1 MPLFTSS
8 LESLGSSLVGVGLGL
23 LSIIPVLFIA
33 VLIAV
38 IGFFIANVL
47 GKLVFELVKTLKLDT
62 FFTKL
67 GMKDA
72 LGKLG
77 VHLDSATFLS
87 QSVKWLVVVS
97 FLITSFNL
105 MGLTQITRFLGSVL
119 GFIPQVITAGVILI
133 ITSVAAEFI
142 RKIISS
148 SAKVAEFGASGFAGS
163 IAKGATWVF
172 GIIIVLQVLGLPTSM
187 FQIVITGIV
196 AGLSLAFGLAFG
208 LGGRDV
214 ASKILDKTYNNMT
227 K

>member
-8 LESLGSSLVGVGLGL
+8 LESLGSSLVSVGLGL

-47 GKLVFELVKTLKLDT
+47 AKLVFELVKTLKLDT
-62 FFTKL
+62 FFAKL
-67 GMKDA
+67 GMKEA

-87 QSVKWLVVVS
+87 ESVKWLVVVS

-133 ITSVAAEFI
+133 ITSIAAEFI

-172 GIIIVLQVLGLPTSM
+172 GIVIVLQVLGLPTSM

-208 LGGRDV
+208 LGGKDV
-214 ASKILDKTYNNMT
+214 AAKILDKTYNNMT